1 MPDEAIRKQA
11 FAAIC
16 NAMKFR
22 KEPHDGGI
30 VVLTLWEPGA
40 GGRRSNLAHS
50 ILGIQPGDTVD
61 YRSRTSLQD
70 SLPVGAPT
78 PRTSVLSSLSRALAR
93 MEARLFSKFYF
104 EHSCFHGIRKNRP
117 ILPFRLE
124 QSVLPHFGMG
134 SEIIEIQ

>member
-1 MPDEAIRKQA
+1 MPDEALRKQA

-50 ILGIQPGDTVD
+50 IRGIQPGDTVD

-70 SLPVGAPT
+70 SLPVWAPT
-78 PRTSVLSSLSRALAR
+78 PRTSVLSSLSRAP
-93 MEARLFSKFYF
+93 ARLFSKFYF
-104 EHSCFHGIRKNRP
+104 EHPCFHGIRKNRP

-124 QSVLPHFGMG
+124 QSVLPRFGMG